1 MFEKFGLFDLDKDQR
16 IDYHELKVALK
27 ALGFDLP
34 KSELVAILHRYPAP
48 VPAGSSRMLIGYDDF
63 ADVAAQKIL
72 SRDPLEE
79 IRRAFSLFDEEAK
92 GGISVAD
99 LRRVAKELGEG
110 LEEEE
115 IRAMI
120 EEFDL
125 DGDGMSEYIHSFVA
139 L

>member
-1 MFEKFGLFDLDKDQR
+1 
-16 IDYHELKVALK
+16 
-27 ALGFDLP
+27 
-34 KSELVAILHRYPAP
+34 
-48 VPAGSSRMLIGYDDF
+48 MLIGYEDF
-63 ADVAAQKIL
+63 VDVATQRIL

-79 IRRAFSLFDEEAK
+79 IRRAFGLFDEEGK

-125 DGDGMSEYIHSFVA
+125 DGDGMSKYHILPPSLFLQNYIQYPSLSLLQISTVFFVLYRSLDKYLKLKA
-139 L
+139 SH